1 MSLQPYELTA
11 LCPYSLMPL
20 LMVLVLVGLM
30 SLQPYDLTAT
40 DSPMTLQPYDLIDST
55 GGGWP
60 CVGLEPYELTATD
73 SPMTLQPYD
82 PH

>member
-1 MSLQPYELTA
+1 
-11 LCPYSLMPL
+11 MPL

-73 SPMTLQPYD
+73 SLMSLQLLIVL
-82 PH
+82 